1 MAQQYKF
8 FCAPALNSEDI
19 EEEINEFCKSVRV
32 VNVRQEFTGG
42 DNPCWYLLVEYLT
55 ESGGGDR
62 VRQGRKRKRVDYQEI
77 LSPEDFSIFAKL
89 RDWRKETADKEG
101 VPMYVIFTNDQ
112 LAKIVQGRMTSM
124 ADLKSIT
131 GIGDARIE
139 KYGEAVIR
147 IVQQAKPRQDSGETN
162 EAGGKTVQPDS
173 GAGKPSSGVSEGG
186 KREAGPEGGDSV
198 QLKF

>member
-8 FCAPALNSEDI
+8 FCAPALNSEDV
-19 EEEINEFCKSVRV
+19 EAEINDFCKSVRV

-42 DNPCWYLLVEYLT
+42 ENPCWYLLVEYLT
-55 ESGGGDR
+55 ESGEGDR

-77 LSPEDFSIFAKL
+77 LPPEDFSIFAKL

-112 LAKIVQGRMTSM
+112 LAKIVQGRMTSI

-147 IVQQAKPRQDSGETN
+147 IVQEAESRQKSEETN

-173 GAGKPSSGVSEGG
+173 GAGKSSFGVSQSGE
-186 KREAGPEGGDSV
+186 REAGPEGGDPV

>member
-19 EEEINEFCKSVRV
+19 EAEINEFCKSVRV

-55 ESGGGDR
+55 ESEESDR

-77 LSPEDFSIFAKL
+77 LSPEDFAIFAKL

-112 LAKIVQGRMTSM
+112 LAKIVQGRMTSA

-139 KYGEAVIR
+139 KYGEAAIQ
-147 IVQQAKPRQDSGETN
+147 IVQQAESSKK
-162 EAGGKTVQPDS
+162 AGSIV
-173 GAGKPSSGVSEGG
+173 E
-186 KREAGPEGGDSV
+186 
-198 QLKF
+198 